1 MTVSYCAVKR
11 NKERIGKERKKNCE
25 KTISVVVKLDI

>member
-11 NKERIGKERKKNCE
+11 NKERKGKEKNCE